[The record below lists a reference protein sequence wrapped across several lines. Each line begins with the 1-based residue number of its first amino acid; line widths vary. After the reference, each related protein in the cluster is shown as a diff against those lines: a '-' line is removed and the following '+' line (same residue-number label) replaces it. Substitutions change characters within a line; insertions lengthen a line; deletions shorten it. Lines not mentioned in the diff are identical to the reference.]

1 MSDQGSNRAGAS
13 ALVHAIV
20 GNGPP
25 KTVHV
30 AQVEEFAS
38 AELELRASTA
48 REGLPV
54 LVLLK
59 PLRDAELFDVR
70 WSAPDEEQ
78 GPCEH
83 GVLAASHWLFATGRA
98 PGDEVEFRSP
108 VGKLWARREGEG
120 VALCVAGPLSGG
132 RADPIFIRGSAR
144 IVHEGPPR
152 DERPNV
158 PPSASLLATRMP
170 EWCGDGVVLT
180 EVLASSDLPARLP
193 FFVGSFSVAP
203 HCASD
208 PHSHESAEV
217 WYIASGSGRVLS
229 GGREIQ
235 VRRGDFVY
243 LTPQTTHQIE
253 NPGNE
258 PLEATSVCWSC

>member
-1 MSDQGSNRAGAS
+1 MSDQGSNREGAS
-13 ALVHAIV
+13 ALVHAAV
-20 GNGPP
+20 GGGPARA
-25 KTVHV
+25 VHV
-30 AQVEEFAS
+30 AHVEDFAS
-38 AELELRASTA
+38 AERDLRATTA
-48 REGLPV
+48 REGHPV
-54 LVLLK
+54 LVLVR
-59 PLRDAELFDVR
+59 PLRDAELFDLR
-70 WSAPDEEQ
+70 WSAPDEGQ
-78 GPCEH
+78 GACEH
-83 GVLAASHWLFATGRA
+83 AVLAASHWLFATGRA
-98 PGDEVEFRSP
+98 PGDEVEYRSP
-108 VGKLWARREGEG
+108 VGSLWAKREGEE
-120 VALCVAGPLSGG
+120 VALCVPGALGEG

-144 IVHEGPPR
+144 IVQEGPPP
-152 DERPNV
+152 DERPTV

-180 EVLASSDLPARLP
+180 EVLASPDLPARLP

-208 PHSHESAEV
+208 AHSHESAEV

-253 NPGNE
+253 NTGE
-258 PLEATSVCWSC
+258 ELLEATSVCWSS